1 MSAKSGLIERGQQM
15 VTEFSW
21 VGDVRAGGAWF
32 KRLREG
38 REWTQRDVDRRT
50 QGKVSGANISQIE
63 MGAISK
69 PALAMLVE
77 LGKVYGVTPNE
88 IAEAYGLWTPMGG
101 TGEPAQIKTVK
112 ATLERL
118 SPGQR
123 LRLLTQ
129 IETLARMAER
139 EAGE

>member
-1 MSAKSGLIERGQQM
+1 M

-21 VGDVRAGGAWF
+21 VGDVRAGGLWF

-50 QGKVSGANISQIE
+50 GGKVSGANISQIE
-63 MGAISK
+63 IGAISK
-69 PALAMLVE
+69 PAMAMLVE

-88 IAEAYGLWTPMGG
+88 IAEAYGLWSPAA
-101 TGEPAQIKTVK
+101 TGESEPAQIKTAK

-118 SPGQR
+118 GPGQR

-139 EAGE
+139 EAE